1 MPTFEVPIKDLPD
14 FVAGQDLMV
23 WASQGECLD
32 RTAERLT
39 ESDRGIVMFRQ
50 LLNEQIDVVRDGGD
64 PINTFRDPEANQC
77 IRLSMEDRGSMADYQ
92 PGAVH
97 YMNTGTN
104 SPYVDELDALLTA
117 AARKAKSWDTQK
129 AD

>member
-1 MPTFEVPIKDLPD
+1 
-14 FVAGQDLMV
+14 MV

-50 LLNEQIDVVRDGGD
+50 LLNEQIEAVRNGGD

-77 IRLSMEDRGSMADYQ
+77 INLCIAA
-92 PGAVH
+92 AVH
-97 YMNTGTN
+97 GR
-104 SPYVDELDALLTA
+104 P
-117 AARKAKSWDTQK
+117 RQHG
-129 AD
+129 